1 MRKSKTAGHLIR
13 NDKIKK
19 AGVYFTNTCRFDY
32 FIACLCTLYRD
43 LLTNEWNEYEI
54 NHNTGKANE
63 SIVQNFMHVDKSV

>member
-32 FIACLCTLYRD
+32 FIACLS
-43 LLTNEWNEYEI
+43 LTNEWNEYEI